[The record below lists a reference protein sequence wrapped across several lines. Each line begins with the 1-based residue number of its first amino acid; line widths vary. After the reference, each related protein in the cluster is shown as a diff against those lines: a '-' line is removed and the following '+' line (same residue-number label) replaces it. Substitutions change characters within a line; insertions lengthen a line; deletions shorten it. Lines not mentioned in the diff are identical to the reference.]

1 MGMKSWAH
9 SLALAALACGI
20 SIPARADL
28 VNNGTFSGTVPDNG
42 GSYTEYS
49 TGSSFATT
57 GGGFQWTVNNGNVDW
72 IGTYWTAPDGTRSA
86 TGEHS
91 VDLDG
96 NTPGGIRDTADGTVG
111 GQMYLLS
118 FDLAGNPDG
127 PANESV
133 KTVSVSAGSTTSPQ
147 TFTFNVANGVAS
159 GPNGSTAAGDPTS
172 DAKMGWQLE
181 SFLFVGDAGST
192 NFSFISGDTDPN
204 SLYGA
209 AIGNVSI
216 VPFSRVTPEPG
227 FYGLLAAG
235 LAGIAIVR
243 FRRSA

>member
-1 MGMKSWAH
+1 MGTKSWAY

-20 SIPARADL
+20 AIPARADL
-28 VNNGTFSGTVPDNG
+28 VNNGTFSGTVTDNG
-42 GSYTEYS
+42 GSYAEFS

-96 NTPGGIRDTADGTVG
+96 NTPGGIRDTADGTVA

-127 PANESV
+127 SASENI
-133 KTVSVSAGSTTSPQ
+133 KTVSVSAGSTTHI
-147 TFTFNVANGVAS
+147 FTFNVDNGVAT
-159 GPNGSTAAGDPTS
+159 GPNGSTAAGGPTS

-181 SFLFVGDAGST
+181 SFLFIGDGGGT
-192 NFSFISGDTDPN
+192 NFSFISGDTDPDSHN
-204 SLYGA
+204 GA

-216 VPFSRVTPEPG
+216 VPFSQTPEPG

-243 FRRSA
+243 SRRSA

>member
-1 MGMKSWAH
+1 MKSWTH

-20 SIPARADL
+20 AIPARADL
-28 VNNGTFSGTVPDNG
+28 VNNGTFSGTVTDNG
-42 GSYTEYS
+42 GSYAEFS
-49 TGSSFATT
+49 TGQSFATT

-96 NTPGGIRDTADGTVG
+96 NQPGGIRDTADGTVAG
-111 GQMYLLS
+111 KVYLLS

-127 PANESV
+127 SASEFL
-133 KTVSVSAGSTTSPQ
+133 KTVVVSAGSTTE
-147 TFTFNVANGVAS
+147 TFTFNVDNGVAS
-159 GPNGSTAAGDPTS
+159 GPNGSTAAGGPTS
-172 DAKMGWQLE
+172 DANMGWQLE

-192 NFSFISGDTDPN
+192 NFSFISGDTDPDSHN
-204 SLYGA
+204 GA

-216 VPFSRVTPEPG
+216 VPFSRTTPEPG
-227 FYGLLAAG
+227 FYGLVAAG

>member
-1 MGMKSWAH
+1 MGMKSWTH
-9 SLALAALACGI
+9 SLALAALACSI
-20 SIPARADL
+20 AIPARADL

-49 TGSSFATT
+49 TGQSFATT
-57 GGGFQWTVNNGNVDW
+57 GSGFQWTVNNGNVDW
-72 IGTYWTAPDGTRSA
+72 IGSYWTAPNGNRSA

-96 NTPGGIRDTADGTVG
+96 NQPGGIRDTADGTVA

-133 KTVSVSAGSTTSPQ
+133 KTVVVTAGSTTSPQ
-147 TFTFNVANGVAS
+147 TFTFNVANGVAM
-159 GPNGSTAAGDPTS
+159 GPNGSTAAGGPTS
-172 DAKMGWQLE
+172 DTNMGWQVE
-181 SFLFVGDAGST
+181 SFLFMGDGGST

-216 VPFSRVTPEPG
+216 VPFLSQTPEPG

-235 LAGIAIVR
+235 LAGIAMAR
-243 FRRSA
+243 FRRPA

>member
-1 MGMKSWAH
+1 MGMKPWTH
-9 SLALAALACGI
+9 SLALAALAVGI
-20 SIPARADL
+20 AIPARADL
-28 VNNGTFSGTVPDNG
+28 VNNGTFSGTVTDNN
-42 GSYTEYS
+42 GSYSEYS
-49 TGSSFATT
+49 TGQSFATT
-57 GGGFQWTVNNGNVDW
+57 MGGFQWTVNNGNVDW

-96 NTPGGIRDTADGTVG
+96 NTPGGIRDTADGTVA
-111 GQMYLLS
+111 GQLYLLS

-127 PANESV
+127 SPTENI
-133 KTVSVSAGSTTSPQ
+133 KTVVVSAGSTTE

-159 GPNGSTAAGDPTS
+159 GPNGSTAPTGATS
-172 DAKMGWQLE
+172 DTNMGWQLE
-181 SFLFVGDAGST
+181 SFLFVGDAGAT
-192 NFSFISGDTDPN
+192 NFSFISGDADPN
-204 SLYGA
+204 SHNGA

-216 VPFSRVTPEPG
+216 VEFSRTPEPG